1 MRARTARS
9 RPGLLVLVV
18 AALVMLAACSD
29 APSSGSQRPSGSS
42 GPTPA
47 LGGPPV
53 ARATPP
59 DHAMDQLERPVAVR
73 LARQV
78 ARQGLTL
85 EYLDCPRW
93 DGTVPSRM
101 SCRAYVDGL
110 RTGVDVVFTRAV
122 QGKAVG
128 FDARLA
134 RGVIATRNL
143 ERTLRGEGWASAD
156 CGDVPA
162 YPARSGS
169 EIVCRVTRAGRTQYV
184 VATVKDRAGAVT
196 IAGYRGTTTKP

>member
-1 MRARTARS
+1 MALARVAAEDRRS
-9 RPGLLVLVV
+9 RRWDARAHGTVTSWPLVLVV
-18 AALVMLAACSD
+18 AALVLLGGCSD

-110 RTGVDVVFTRAV
+110 RTGVEVVFTRAV

-143 ERTLRGEGWASAD
+143 ERTLRRRGLGL
-156 CGDVPA
+156 
-162 YPARSGS
+162 
-169 EIVCRVTRAGRTQYV
+169 GRL
-184 VATVKDRAGAVT
+184 R
-196 IAGYRGTTTKP
+196 

>member
-1 MRARTARS
+1 MRARLLAVTA
-9 RPGLLVLVV
+9 LLVL
-18 AALVMLAACSD
+18 LGGCSEG
-29 APSSGSQRPSGSS
+29 SSGGSPRSSDPST

-53 ARATPP
+53 VRATPP
-59 DHAMDQLERPVAVR
+59 DHAMDRLERPVAVQ

-93 DGTVPSRM
+93 DGTVPSTM

-110 RTGVDVVFTRAV
+110 RTGVEVVFTRAV

-143 ERTLRGEGWASAD
+143 ERTLRGEGWSSAD

-169 EIVCRVTRAGRTQYV
+169 QIVCRVTRASGPEYV

-196 IAGYRGTTTKP
+196 IADYPGTSPRR

>member
-1 MRARTARS
+1 MRARLLAATA
-9 RPGLLVLVV
+9 LLVL
-18 AALVMLAACSD
+18 LAGCSEG
-29 APSSGSQRPSGSS
+29 SSDGSARSSDPSS

-53 ARATPP
+53 VRATPP
-59 DHAMDQLERPVAVR
+59 DHAMDRLERPVAVQ

-93 DGTVPSRM
+93 DGTVPSTM

-156 CGDVPA
+156 CGEVPA

-169 EIVCRVTRAGRTQYV
+169 EIVCRVTRAGRAHYV

-196 IAGYRGTTTKP
+196 IADYRGTTTKP

>member
-1 MRARTARS
+1 MRAGVLAVAV
-9 RPGLLVLVV
+9 LLVL
-18 AALVMLAACSD
+18 LGGCSGASSGGSHPSD
-29 APSSGSQRPSGSS
+29 DPSSDPSSA
-42 GPTPA
+42 PTPA

-53 ARATPP
+53 VRATPP
-59 DHAMDQLERPVAVR
+59 EHAMDQLERPVAVQ

-93 DGTVPSRM
+93 DGTVPSTM
-101 SCRAYVDGL
+101 TCRAYVDGL

-134 RGVIATRNL
+134 RGVIATHNL
-143 ERTLRGEGWASAD
+143 ERTLRGQGWSSAD

-169 EIVCRVTRAGRTQYV
+169 KIVCRVTRASGSEYV
-184 VATVKDRAGAVT
+184 VATVENRAGAVT
-196 IAGYRGTTTKP
+196 IADYPGTSPHR